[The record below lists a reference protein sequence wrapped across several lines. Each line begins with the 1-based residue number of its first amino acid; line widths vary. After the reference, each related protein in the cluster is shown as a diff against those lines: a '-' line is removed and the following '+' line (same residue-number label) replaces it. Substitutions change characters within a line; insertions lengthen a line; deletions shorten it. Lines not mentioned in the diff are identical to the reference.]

1 AFDPPQIE
9 FPWAAQPTSTGHDAT
24 LDFPDVTWLWR
35 YEDGSLDWRKV
46 MDAAGQSDIVVT
58 APRYIGEVRNKEDLD
73 NQFNGDFAA
82 RLSLDPQFRGPIRL
96 EMGRFE

>member
-1 AFDPPQIE
+1 
-9 FPWAAQPTSTGHDAT
+9 
-24 LDFPDVTWLWR
+24 
-35 YEDGSLDWRKV
+35 

-96 EMGRFE
+96 EMGRFEPIEIDVFLKKSLRCDSPQQSLTSQQILSVR